1 MRKYIITA
9 ISAMMVCSIM
19 VSAQQ
24 RNTAAHPGNCDD
36 PMVHS
41 TIVSLNNV
49 DESKGFSLKMMES
62 FSMPYGNLIPFTVQL
77 EQGKLYSINYA
88 VGPEFKQFTFT
99 IIDRDNKK
107 PVNKKVKSSKTKEH
121 YLNQSFI
128 ASYTGQYIIVVS
140 QQGADKGEHCGA
152 LSLMQAAANE

>member
-19 VSAQQ
+19 ASAQQ
-24 RNTAAHPGNCDD
+24 QPAAHSNGCDD

-41 TIVSLNNV
+41 TIVSLNNA
-49 DESKGFSLKMMES
+49 DESRGFSLKMMES
-62 FSMPYGNLIPFTVQL
+62 FSMPYGSLIPFTVQL
-77 EQGKLYSINYA
+77 EQGKLYSINFA
-88 VGPEFKQFTFT
+88 ASPEFKQFTFT
-99 IIDRDNKK
+99 IIDQDNKK

-140 QQGADKGEHCGA
+140 QEGASKKTEHCGA
-152 LSLMQAAANE
+152 ISLMQAAANE